1 MEENKNVNEQRNG
14 MQGEGGRK
22 RRNKKHKGG
31 SAPNPQGGKQGNNPQ
46 NQQGKQQGQ
55 NQGNPRQEG
64 QSQKQ
69 KNGNQRHERP
79 QNGQGGQNQAQR
91 EKNPQQ
97 NGQNARGKKNKNKHN
112 KGQNQAPQ
120 NQPKP
125 QSQPKPQPQPA
136 KNGNGNVNNGNNN
149 AGKAAKEE
157 NRKDT
162 YLYTLD
168 GNLYVNLTNKCSNG
182 CDFCVRNER
191 SSYYGNYLWL
201 RHGDPTVANVIAA
214 ANGFGDLKRFKE
226 VVFCGFGEPT
236 YKVAE
241 MVALCDFFHEKGLK
255 TRLNTNGQGNLIN
268 KRDITPDLKDKI
280 DFVNISLNASCVEK
294 YQPICRSQFGEAGF
308 AGILDFAKLCRKNGV
323 ACRFS
328 IVDCIGEEEVA
339 ACKCLADSLHIP
351 LYVRKYIADS

>member
-1 MEENKNVNEQRNG
+1 MEENKNVNEQKTNG
-14 MQGEGGRK
+14 EVGRK
-22 RRNKKHKGG
+22 RRRKHRGGHGGQSQNAQQSQQNGQAQQGQKPQVQQNQQHQKQQKPQQGKGVQPQQQ
-31 SAPNPQGGKQGNNPQ
+31 AQQQQGGKKKNKQQNPQ
-46 NQQGKQQGQ
+46 QKPQQQPQQKQQQVQQQGKQNQ
-55 NQGNPRQEG
+55 NQGNKG
-64 QSQKQ
+64 
-69 KNGNQRHERP
+69 GN
-79 QNGQGGQNQAQR
+79 
-91 EKNPQQ
+91 
-97 NGQNARGKKNKNKHN
+97 
-112 KGQNQAPQ
+112 
-120 NQPKP
+120 
-125 QSQPKPQPQPA
+125 
-136 KNGNGNVNNGNNN
+136 
-149 AGKAAKEE
+149 KEE

-201 RHGDPTVANVIAA
+201 KNGDPTVEKVIAA

-241 MVALCDFFHEKGLK
+241 MVALCDFFHGKGLK

-268 KRDITPDLKDKI
+268 KRDIVPDLKDKI

-308 AGILDFAKLCRKNGV
+308 TGLIEFAKLCRKNGV
-323 ACRFS
+323 DCRFS
-328 IVDCIGEEEVA
+328 IVDCIGEEEVE
-339 ACKCLADSLHIP
+339 ACKRLAESVKIP
-351 LYVRKYIADS
+351 LYVRKYITDS

>member
-1 MEENKNVNEQRNG
+1 MEENKNKNEQSMQANG
-14 MQGEGGRK
+14 GNGGGR
-22 RRNKKHKGG
+22 RRRRRHGRGG
-31 SAPNPQGGKQGNNPQ
+31 GNGGQQNNQNAQTSQNQPSQQNAQKAQNQNAQANGNNQ
-46 NQQGKQQGQ
+46 
-55 NQGNPRQEG
+55 
-64 QSQKQ
+64 
-69 KNGNQRHERP
+69 
-79 QNGQGGQNQAQR
+79 
-91 EKNPQQ
+91 
-97 NGQNARGKKNKNKHN
+97 GKKNKNKPN
-112 KGQNQAPQ
+112 QPQQQKQNGQNGQ
-120 NQPKP
+120 NA
-125 QSQPKPQPQPA
+125 QPQPPKQQQKQPQKQNGGNSQNGG
-136 KNGNGNVNNGNNN
+136 KNKGNNE
-149 AGKAAKEE
+149 KKDE

-191 SSYYGNYLWL
+191 TSYYGNYLWL
-201 RHGDPTVANVIAA
+201 RHGDPTVEKVIADA
-214 ANGFGDLKRFKE
+214 KGFGDLSRFKE

-268 KRDITPDLKDKI
+268 KRDIVPDLKDKI

-308 AGILDFAKLCRKNGV
+308 AGLIEFAKLCRKNGI

-328 IVDCIGEEEVA
+328 IVDCIGEEEVE
-339 ACKCLADSLHIP
+339 ACKRLAESVKIP
-351 LYVRKYIADS
+351 LYVRSYITDS